1 MASYKQL
8 AKSNWRATLSLGYD
22 SYGKRIKKQKQGFKT
37 KKDAER
43 WVTDT
48 LDKKHKGFII
58 SNESNILFKDFID
71 KWFYEYKIHTIS
83 TNTIANYI
91 SRLNTHI
98 IPKLGHYKLN
108 EITNM
113 TVQNFYNQ
121 LINQGQKSSS
131 AKKILET
138 LSNCLRYAYK
148 NKLIYTIPTDI
159 QKISIEK
166 TRIEFWDKKHVDFFL
181 KKIKGS
187 YLYTPILLELMT
199 GLRIGELCGLRWYD
213 IDFRNNFISIKN
225 QIIIDKNN
233 RELIFTQKLKTNTS
247 YRKISIPKTLT
258 DYLLSIKNNAS
269 NNDFVILNR
278 NGEIC
283 NPRNLS
289 MNFKKEIKKYE
300 TNLSIEESI
309 NDSNYMKLP
318 QITFHGL
325 RHTHATILIANNEN
339 IKVVSER
346 LGHTNVNETLNTY
359 THVMEDM
366 KNNTG
371 ELLSNIFNF
380 NE

>member
-22 SYGKRIKKQKQGFKT
+22 SYGKRIKQQKQGFKT

-48 LDKKHKGFII
+48 LNKKHKGFIAAT
-58 SNESNILFKDFID
+58 ESNLLLKDFID

-91 SRLNTHI
+91 SRINIHI
-98 IPKLGHYKLN
+98 IPKLGHHKLN

-121 LINQGQKSSS
+121 LINEGQKSSS

-148 NKLIYTIPTDI
+148 NKLIYTVPTDI

-166 TRIEFWDKKHVDFFL
+166 TKIKFWEKYHVDFFL
-181 KKIKGS
+181 NKIKDT

-199 GLRIGELCGLRWYD
+199 GLRIGELCGLRWCD
-213 IDFRNNFISIKN
+213 IDFNNNFISINN

-233 RELIFTQKLKTNTS
+233 RQLVFTPKLKTNTS
-247 YRKISIPKTLT
+247 YRKISIPKSLT
-258 DYLLSIKNNAS
+258 CYLLSIKGNAS
-269 NNDFVILNR
+269 NNDFVVLNR
-278 NGEIC
+278 DGKMC

-289 MNFKKEIKKYE
+289 MNFKKEIQKYKE
-300 TNLSIEESI
+300 PL
-309 NDSNYMKLP
+309 DSNNYSHESDYIQLP

-325 RHTHATILIANNEN
+325 RHTHATILISNKEN

-346 LGHTNVNETLNTY
+346 LGHTNITETLNTY

-371 ELLSNIFNF
+371 ELLSNIFDF
-380 NE
+380 